1 MWKMP
6 VARAPAFL
14 LRRILSCA
22 IAVAVLLSASVQ
34 DVHGQ
39 GWGLDYVWQLSG
51 YRPPAG
57 NGRWQTVGEQDFD
70 RRVLKGTLPAVVYF
84 DAANGCDGA
93 DGVFTSLSARRKGI
107 LTVFRV
113 DIAAHP
119 HVARAYDVKDDVVFV
134 LFTNG
139 RAVKRATAPE
149 VLERVLTKNG
159 GLYSDERFLA
169 EKEAFLDQKQ
179 LSERCVVRG
188 YGQRRKIAETSRRSR
203 NISETGASPP
213 PFGEPGGRSLS
224 AMPRHR
230 ARD

>member
-39 GWGLDYVWQLSG
+39 GWGLDYVWQLLG
-51 YRPPAG
+51 YDPPAG

-70 RRVLKGTLPAVVYF
+70 RRVLKGTLPALVYF

-113 DIAAHP
+113 DIAAHK

-134 LFTNG
+134 LFANG

-169 EKEAFLDQKQ
+169 EMEAFLDQK
-179 LSERCVVRG
+179 
-188 YGQRRKIAETSRRSR
+188 
-203 NISETGASPP
+203 
-213 PFGEPGGRSLS
+213 
-224 AMPRHR
+224 
-230 ARD
+230 